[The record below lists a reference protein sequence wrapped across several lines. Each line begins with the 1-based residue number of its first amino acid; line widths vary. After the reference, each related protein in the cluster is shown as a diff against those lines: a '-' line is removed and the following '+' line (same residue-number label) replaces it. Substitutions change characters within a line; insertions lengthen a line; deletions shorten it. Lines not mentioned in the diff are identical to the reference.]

1 MAQDNFISRAAVHL
15 KRFRKNIHPYEIRKK
30 ITYRL
35 ARRTKHVYVG
45 VQLEEYINKLTA
57 QSEKVEDLYEMQQL
71 QSAERSYL
79 QVPFTEA
86 RFLQVLTKSLKA
98 KNIIEIGTFSGFST
112 AFIARG
118 IEKEGIVFTCDEDSR
133 YIEKAK
139 SFWKHM
145 GVEDKIHFELGEA
158 TKILHRMVEDK
169 PSLGFFDMAFVDA
182 DKENYRQYAE
192 LCMKL
197 LKKGGVLLIDNSL
210 WKGLVQFKESRDNS
224 AEHVKAVNEWVFETY
239 GNNATLIPAWDGL
252 LMVVKE

>member
-1 MAQDNFISRAAVHL
+1 MAQDNFISRVRVNL
-15 KRFRKNIHPYEIRKK
+15 KRLQKKIHPYEIRKSM
-30 ITYRL
+30 IYAF

-71 QSAERSYL
+71 QSAERAYL

-86 RFLQVLTKSLKA
+86 RFLEVLSKSINA
-98 KNIIEIGTFSGFST
+98 KNVIEVGTFSGFST

-118 IEKEGIVFTCDEDSR
+118 IQKGGIVFTCDEDAR
-133 YIEKAK
+133 YVEKAK
-139 SFWKHM
+139 MFWKHM
-145 GVEDKIHFELGEA
+145 GVQDKIHFELGEA

-169 PSLGFFDMAFVDA
+169 PSLEFFDMAFIDA

-197 LKKGGVLLIDNSL
+197 LRKGGVLLIDNTL
-210 WKGLVQFKESRDNS
+210 WKGLVQFKEPRDNS
-224 AEHVKAVNEWVFETY
+224 AKHVQAVNEWVFETY
-239 GNNATLIPAWDGL
+239 GNSATLIPAWDGL